1 MNQLEIEYKTLLTEE
16 EYTTL
21 LPDFKEISPVEQTNY
36 YIDSP
41 DGAIKKARMSLRIR
55 TFATAAEMTLK
66 IPQTVG
72 NLEYNQDLPL
82 ASSQA
87 LLTNFTLPDGQ
98 IKDLLTEAS
107 IATENLTILGSLTTL
122 RYEME
127 TEIGLMALDKNT
139 YADQLDYELE
149 VEVTDAQE
157 GKENFDNYLTQKGIH
172 FKYAR
177 SKVARFAATLSS
189 SK

>member
-16 EYTTL
+16 EYRSL
-21 LPDFKEISPVEQTNY
+21 LPDFKTTTPVEQTNY

-72 NLEYNQDLPL
+72 NLEYNQDLSL
-82 ASSQA
+82 TTSQA
-87 LLTNFTLPDGQ
+87 LLTHFTLPVGE
-98 IKDLLTEAS
+98 IYDLLTQNG
-107 IATENLTILGSLTTL
+107 IATDTLSILGSLTTL

-149 VEVTDAQE
+149 VEVTSAQE
-157 GKENFDNYLTQKGIH
+157 GKENFDRYLEEKGIA

-177 SKVARFAATLSS
+177 SKVARFIATLSS
-189 SK
+189 PK

>member
-1 MNQLEIEYKTLLTEE
+1 MNQLEIEYKTLLTER
-16 EYTTL
+16 EYLTL
-21 LPDFKEISPVEQTNY
+21 LPDFEMISPIQQTNY

-41 DGAIKKARMSLRIR
+41 DGAVKKARMSLRIR
-55 TFATAAEMTLK
+55 TFETAAEMTLK
-66 IPQTVG
+66 VPQAVG
-72 NLEYNQDLPL
+72 NLEYNQELTLADSQKLLKEFILP
-82 ASSQA
+82 A
-87 LLTNFTLPDGQ
+87 GQ
-98 IKDLLTEAS
+98 IHDLLTEAG
-107 IATENLTILGSLTTL
+107 IALESLIVLGSLTTL

-127 TEIGLMALDKNT
+127 TTIGLMALDKNT

-157 GKENFDNYLTQKGIH
+157 GKENFDHYLAEKGIA

-177 SKVARFAATLSS
+177 SKVARFVATLSS